1 MAENK
6 TKLGRRDAVKLFGMG
21 SAAGLLGILGAPM
34 SAEAKEEERSK
45 NTYAKNM
52 KPVTIRAV
60 KAIGTA
66 RWRRAPHRAVR
77 TSWW

>member
-34 SAEAKEEERSK
+34 SAEAKEEERS
-45 NTYAKNM
+45 
-52 KPVTIRAV
+52 
-60 KAIGTA
+60 
-66 RWRRAPHRAVR
+66 
-77 TSWW
+77 